1 MEELQEFSARG
12 GRKEA
17 TARVW
22 LRPGSGTFE
31 VNGRDAAGYFK
42 RETLLTQVLQPLQLT
57 GTLGRFDVLARVKG
71 GGLSGQAGAVRLAI
85 ARALVLY
92 DPSLRRPLKKA
103 GMLTRDPRE
112 KERKKYGLVKARK
125 AFQFSKR

>member
-22 LRPGSGTFE
+22 LRPGSGAFE
-31 VNGRDAAGYFK
+31 VNGRDAAEYFK

-57 GTLGRFDVLARVKG
+57 GTLGKFDILARVKG

-92 DPSLRRPLKKA
+92 DPSLRKPLKKA

>member
-1 MEELQEFSARG
+1 MEELQEFSATGR
-12 GRKEA
+12 RKEA

-31 VNGRDAAGYFK
+31 VNGRDMAWYF
-42 RETLLTQVLQPLQLT
+42 RRDILMIQILQPLKLT
-57 GTLGRFDVLARVKG
+57 GTSGKFDVLARVKG

-92 DPSLRRPLKKA
+92 DPSLRKPLKQA

>member
-1 MEELQEFSARG
+1 MEEFSARG

-22 LRPGSGTFE
+22 LRPGSGAFE
-31 VNGRDAAGYFK
+31 VNGREATKYFK
-42 RETLLTQVLQPLQLT
+42 RETLLTQVLQPLQIT
-57 GTLGRFDVLARVKG
+57 GTLGKFDVLARVKG

-92 DPSLRRPLKKA
+92 DPSLRKPLKKA

>member
-22 LRPGSGTFE
+22 LRPGSGAFE

-57 GTLGRFDVLARVKG
+57 GTLGKFDVLARVKG

-92 DPSLRRPLKKA
+92 DPSLRKPLKKA

>member
-22 LRPGSGTFE
+22 LRPGSGAFE

-57 GTLGRFDVLARVKG
+57 GTLGKFDILARVKG

-92 DPSLRRPLKKA
+92 DPSLRKPLKKA

>member
-22 LRPGSGTFE
+22 LRPGSGAFE
-31 VNGRDAAGYFK
+31 VNGRDVAGYFK

-57 GTLGRFDVLARVKG
+57 GTLGKFDILARVKG

-92 DPSLRRPLKKA
+92 DPSLRKPLKKA

>member
-1 MEELQEFSARG
+1 MDVLQEFSATG

-22 LRPGSGTFE
+22 LRPGSGTFI
-31 VNGRDAAGYFK
+31 VNDRDAASYFK
-42 RETLLTQVLQPLQLT
+42 RETLMIQVLQPLELT
-57 GTLGRFDVLARVKG
+57 GTLDKFNILARVKG

-92 DPSLRRPLKKA
+92 DPSLRKPLKQA